1 LEPFDLVAGRGV
13 VRSGVLLADVQSGEE
28 VLEGVVGGVAA
39 VGETGGEHHAVV
51 CQRGER
57 NAVCAGNGLE
67 LGDDDV
73 AGDRLMCRDG
83 QGVACMIIE
92 PEDFGVGAVGEGPV
106 GEVGLPGLDWLLG
119 LEADV
124 RRLRSLL
131 RFRVIRSARR
141 MIR

>member
-1 LEPFDLVAGRGV
+1 
-13 VRSGVLLADVQSGEE
+13 
-28 VLEGVVGGVAA
+28 
-39 VGETGGEHHAVV
+39 
-51 CQRGER
+51 
-57 NAVCAGNGLE
+57 
-67 LGDDDV
+67 
-73 AGDRLMCRDG
+73 
-83 QGVACMIIE
+83 MIIE